1 MVEQSASPSVMV
13 TIGRQS
19 RLYCAFVTSAPC
31 RLDASATVTLYASTM
46 SDVAIF
52 AANEITLDATRSR
65 LCARLVLVDAT
76 ELSWQRAKYR
86 EDGHVLVPADSGLV
100 GLNTLQHWLWHRL
113 RYPVPRDVH
122 VQ

>member
-19 RLYCAFVTSAPC
+19 RLYCAFVTSAPQ
-31 RLDASATVTLYASTM
+31 RLDAPSTVTLYVSTM

-52 AANEITLDATRSR
+52 AANEIALDSARTRSW
-65 LCARLVLVDAT
+65 ARLVLVDAT

-86 EDGHVLVPADSGLV
+86 EDGHCLVPADVGLV

-113 RYPVPRDVH
+113 RYPVPGDVC
-122 VQ
+122 V